1 MEVNVKG
8 LGKIVASED
17 TLFEISMCLL
27 DSATLNLSKGKAP
40 LAVIQL
46 EAFKSIHN
54 ALADAGF
61 YKAINKR

>member
-17 TLFEISMCLL
+17 TLFEIAMCLF

-46 EAFKSIHN
+46 ESFKSIHN
-54 ALADAGF
+54 ALADVGF

>member
-1 MEVNVKG
+1 MEADVKG

-17 TLFEISMCLL
+17 TLCEIEMCLL
-27 DSATLNLSKGKAP
+27 DSVILNSTKGQTP
-40 LAVIQL
+40 LAIIRM
-46 EAFKSIHN
+46 ESFKSIHN